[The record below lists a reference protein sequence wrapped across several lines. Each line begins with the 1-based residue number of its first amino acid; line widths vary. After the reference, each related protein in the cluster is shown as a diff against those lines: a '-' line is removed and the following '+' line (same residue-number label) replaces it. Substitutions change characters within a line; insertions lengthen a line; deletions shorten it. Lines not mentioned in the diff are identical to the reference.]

1 MDRPRMRALIV
12 SDIHSNLQALVAA
25 LNGAPQ
31 HDAVWNLG
39 DTVGYAANPNEVIDK
54 LQCITGISIRGNHDR
69 ACATPACNDDFSPVA
84 DRAVQWTRTVL
95 TNDHHRWLERLPS
108 GPLSPG
114 AAEVSCVHGSP
125 IHEDEYVVS
134 AHEAILAL
142 HAARARITFFGH
154 THLQMGFASDGEEIY
169 TLEPLYSSDDDADEY
184 ELPLR
189 PGFRYLLNPGSIGQ
203 PRDGDWRA
211 AFATFDEGQ
220 SLFTWHRAPYD
231 VSKAQETIR
240 RAGLPDFL
248 ADRLRAG
255 R

>member
-1 MDRPRMRALIV
+1 MRALVV
-12 SDIHSNLQALVAA
+12 SDIHSNLQALDAVFQVA
-25 LNGAPQ
+25 PEY
-31 HDAVWNLG
+31 DAVWNLG
-39 DTVGYAANPNEVIDK
+39 DTVGYAANPNEVIDR
-54 LQCITGISIRGNHDR
+54 LRSTTGISIRGNHDR
-69 ACATPACNDDFSPVA
+69 ACVSRSENEDFSPIA

-95 TNDHHRWLERLPS
+95 TREHHRWLEGRPP
-108 GPLSPG
+108 GPLSPS
-114 AAEVSCVHGSP
+114 AADVSCVHGSP
-125 IHEDEYVVS
+125 VNEDEYVVS
-134 AHEAILAL
+134 SNDAILAL
-142 HAARARITFFGH
+142 HAAKARITFFGH

-169 TLEPLYSSDDDADEY
+169 TLEPVYSSDDDADDY

-189 PGFRYLLNPGSIGQ
+189 PGFRYLINPGSVGQ

-211 AFATFDEGQ
+211 AFATYDEGQ

-231 VSKAQETIR
+231 VTKTQNAIR